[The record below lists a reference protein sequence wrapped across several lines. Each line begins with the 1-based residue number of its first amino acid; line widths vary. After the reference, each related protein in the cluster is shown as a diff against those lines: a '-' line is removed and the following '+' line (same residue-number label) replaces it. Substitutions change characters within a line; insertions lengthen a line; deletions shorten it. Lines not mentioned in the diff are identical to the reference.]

1 MPGTVGRGHAG
12 LGVARGS
19 SWGRVSVCLGPARIR
34 RGLIAPLVTLLA
46 TCGLLAPSALGFSQ
60 VPGSPFADKGI
71 DPSSSPFSPSGGLL
85 ATGNPGDNNVSI
97 FSVNQTTGE
106 LKEVSGSPFKAGD
119 SPFDVAFSPN
129 GQLLAAANY
138 DSNNVSIFSVN
149 QTTGALKE
157 VSGSPF
163 STGSEPLAVAF
174 SPSGG
179 LLAVSNRGTDTVSL
193 FSVNQTTGAL
203 KAVSG
208 SPFTT
213 GENPVAAAFS
223 PGGELLATGNEG
235 FRSGMEEEGSVSVF
249 SVNPTTGSL
258 TADSLTDY
266 GPGVVPFSI
275 AFSPTGGF
283 LATGNAKGLASGHN
297 AASVSVFAVDH
308 TTGALEAVA
317 GSPFPAGGE
326 PTGIAFSPGG
336 GRLATADVD
345 PDGVSLFTF
354 NESTGAIGPVTG
366 SPFAD
371 PGFPQSV
378 AFSPGGGLLATADFE
393 SSKVSVFSSPAPP
406 TASIG
411 TPAAGGTYVQGSVV
425 DTGFSCSEGEGGPGI
440 ESCTDSNGGSGDSG
454 TLNTSLL
461 GERTYTVTARSK
473 DGQLGTAEINYTIVP
488 AKHKGGKVYE
498 YCGSVEGC
506 GLGLVVYAKT
516 KTWEFADLSVQGVI
530 ETVKVGK
537 IKQTDFRFTA
547 PKVYEEDDC
556 VLTSVKTKTGYNS
569 EAAPGNLECSGDVF
583 ETWYA
588 FKA

>member
-1 MPGTVGRGHAG
+1 MP
-12 LGVARGS
+12 
-19 SWGRVSVCLGPARIR
+19 R
-34 RGLIAPLVTLLA
+34 RGRHPAWCHRTPRDTARDVWAP
-46 TCGLLAPSALGFSQ
+46 GPSALGFAQ
-60 VPGSPFADKGI
+60 VPGSPFADKGLE
-71 DPSSSPFSPSGGLL
+71 PSSSPISPSGGLL
-85 ATGNPGDNNVSI
+85 ATGNAAGDSVSI

-119 SPFDVAFSPN
+119 APFYTAFSPN

-149 QTTGALKE
+149 QTTGVLKE

-179 LLAVSNRGTDTVSL
+179 LLAVSNRGTDTVSI

-213 GENPVAAAFS
+213 GDNPVAAAFS

-249 SVNPTTGSL
+249 SVNSTTGSL

-266 GPGVVPFSI
+266 VPGVVPVAI

-308 TTGALEAVA
+308 TTGALDQVA

-326 PTGIAFSPGG
+326 PTAIAFSPGG
-336 GRLATADVD
+336 GRLAAADVR

-354 NESTGAIGPVTG
+354 NESSGAISPVTG
-366 SPFAD
+366 SPFTD

-378 AFSPGGGLLATADFE
+378 AFSPSGGLLATADFE
-393 SSKVSVFSSPAPP
+393 SGKVSVFSSPAPP
-406 TASIG
+406 TASISAPV
-411 TPAAGGTYVQGSVV
+411 TGGTYVQGSVV
-425 DTGFSCSEGEGGPGI
+425 NTGFSCSEGEGGPGI

-454 TLNTSLL
+454 TLDTSLL

-473 DGQLGTAEINYTIVP
+473 DGQLGTAEITYTVVP

-516 KTWEFADLSVQGVI
+516 KTWEFADLSVHGVI

-537 IKQTDFRFTA
+537 VKQTDFRFTA

-556 VLTSVKTKTGYNS
+556 VLTGAKTKAGYNS
-569 EAAPGNLECSGDVF
+569 EAAPGNFECSDDVF

-588 FKA
+588 FKL